1 MSNTLH
7 VKWPQFAAAMVSVTL
22 VLNIAVQPAW
32 SDDGASAG
40 KATTAPST
48 RSLASAPTSRPTTS
62 SQPVLDGPQWW
73 KGVCATPGMPLEF
86 VVVFRAGD
94 DGTLR
99 ATIDIPAQG
108 AKALPLS
115 AVELS
120 ATRIRFSLAG
130 AGAEFELTR
139 ADGAEQAQG
148 ELRQRGATIPVRME
162 RTTEEGSTAV
172 GPARPQMPKPPFP
185 YTQREVTYEN
195 TEDHVK
201 LAGTL
206 TIPPGPGPHPA
217 VVLITGSGAQD
228 RDETIFGHK
237 PFLVWA
243 DHLSRHGI
251 AVLRSDDRGVGGST
265 GDVADATSEA
275 FARDALAAVALL
287 KQQPE
292 IDARRIG
299 LVGHSEGGIIAP
311 MAAAQSSDV
320 AEIVL
325 LAGSGLPGDELLGL
339 QMRAIL
345 RARGGPA
352 EDIDRQVAAQQAML
366 RVVRQG
372 GSDEELQTALREL
385 IRIQLTQSNDGKAPE
400 EDAVNSTVAKAL
412 PGLRSAWMRS
422 FVRCD
427 PREALRKVKC
437 PVLALGGSL
446 DLQVPPQENLPQIEA
461 ALHAGGNERVT
472 VREMPGL
479 NHLLQEAKT
488 GLVLEYATIAQTISP
503 AALDTVT
510 DWLRAQFKPAD

>member
-1 MSNTLH
+1 MPNAAH
-7 VKWPQFAAAMVSVTL
+7 VRQPFGAVAIVGAMLVAYLCSGAAQGEDKPSAAATSTMTTR
-22 VLNIAVQPAW
+22 PA
-32 SDDGASAG
+32 
-40 KATTAPST
+40 
-48 RSLASAPTSRPTTS
+48 ASAPASRPTSS
-62 SQPVLDGPQWW
+62 SQPALDGPQWW
-73 KGVCATPGMPLEF
+73 KGVCDTPGTPLEF

-94 DGTLR
+94 DGQLR

-115 AVELS
+115 AIELS
-120 ATRIRFSLAG
+120 ATRIHFSIAG

-139 ADGAEQAQG
+139 AEQGDHAKG
-148 ELRQRGATIPVRME
+148 ELRQHGATIPVRME
-162 RTTEEGSTAV
+162 RTTEDGAAAV
-172 GPARPQMPKPPFP
+172 GPVRPQNPKPPFP
-185 YTQREVTYEN
+185 YTAREVTYEN
-195 TEDHVK
+195 TEDRVK

-265 GDVADATSEA
+265 GDIANATTEA
-275 FARDALAAVALL
+275 FARDALAAVAFL

-299 LVGHSEGGIIAP
+299 LIGHSEGGIVAP
-311 MAAAQSSDV
+311 LAAAQATDIV
-320 AEIVL
+320 AIVL
-325 LAGSGLPGDELLGL
+325 LAGSGVPGDELLGL
-339 QMRAIL
+339 QMRALL
-345 RARGGPA
+345 RAAGRTS
-352 EDIDRQVAAQQAML
+352 EQIDQQVEAQQAML
-366 RVVRQG
+366 RVVRDG
-372 GSDEELQTALREL
+372 GSDEELQAGLREL
-385 IRIQLTQSNDGKAPE
+385 VRVQLTQASGSNAPS
-400 EDAVNSTVAKAL
+400 EDALSATVAQAL
-412 PGLRSAWMRS
+412 PGVRSLWMRS

-427 PREALRKVKC
+427 PRAALRKVKC
-437 PVLALGGSL
+437 PVLALGGAL

-461 ALHAGGNERVT
+461 ALRAGGNEHAT
-472 VREMPGL
+472 ARELPGL

-488 GLVLEYATIAQTISP
+488 GSVGEYAAITQTIAP

-510 DWLRAQFKPAD
+510 DWLREQFRLQD